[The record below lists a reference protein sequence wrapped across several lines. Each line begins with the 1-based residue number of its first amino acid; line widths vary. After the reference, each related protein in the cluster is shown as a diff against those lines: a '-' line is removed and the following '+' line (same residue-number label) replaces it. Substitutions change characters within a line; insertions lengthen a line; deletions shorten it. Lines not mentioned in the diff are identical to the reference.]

1 MKTKAKLVILN
12 LVTGLF
18 GWAWI
23 GAGLVAAY
31 FLVNAIAFDGQW
43 RHVIWAAVVAGVAK
57 WLARGFMENQQ
68 RIAYESHLRS
78 FARRP

>member
-1 MKTKAKLVILN
+1 MKTKAKLVILE

-18 GWAWI
+18 DWAWI
-23 GAGLVAAY
+23 GAALVAVY
-31 FLVNAIAFDGQW
+31 FLVNALAFNGQW
-43 RHVIWAAVVAGVAK
+43 RHVIWAAVVAVIAK

-68 RIAYESHLRS
+68 RIVQESHLRS